1 MAASNNPFYVE
12 PANAMQALMSGY
24 QGYDRSQKAAK
35 ESELQAGR
43 RDAMAALQAGGDIR
57 SPLAK
62 LIGIGDV
69 EGAKAI
75 GEYANQSATQQYHQQ
90 SLAESGRHNR
100 AQEGISARELG
111 IKESE
116 PKIVPYGAGIMDR
129 TGKMMHA
136 PATDALLDPET
147 IADMA
152 KQYRAGDTSVLTN
165 LGRGAQGAENIV
177 KLRREVTRQNQ
188 EIGLGGS
195 DQAMQNAQYAGDKA
209 GLRANS
215 TRTAAVE
222 YAANTANRAIDIA
235 NEAMDKV
242 PRTQFVPVNR
252 LIAMWQSNT
261 GSPEQVA
268 AATAVNTLANEY
280 ARVVSPTGVP
290 TEGSRNKASALLN
303 SAQSHEQFKAV
314 TAMMRRE
321 IMSAKGAAGDTR
333 QELRDTMSGRK
344 GDHNNEPSKPK
355 VPPPPPGFV
364 IQ

>member
-1 MAASNNPFYVE
+1 MAAENNPFFVR
-12 PANAMQALMSGY
+12 PADAMQALMSGV
-24 QGYDRSQKAAK
+24 QGYESAQKQRK
-35 ESELQAGR
+35 EAELQAGR
-43 RDAMAALQAGGDIR
+43 QDAMAALQGGGDLR

-75 GEYANQSATQQYHQQ
+75 GEYANQTATQQYHQQ

-100 AQEGISARELG
+100 AQEGLSAREMG
-111 IKESE
+111 MKESE
-116 PKIVPYGAGIMDR
+116 PKIVPYGAGVMDR
-129 TGKMMHA
+129 KGNMIHA
-136 PATDALLDPET
+136 PATDALLDQET

-222 YAANTANRAIDIA
+222 FAANTANRAIDIA

-261 GSPEQVA
+261 GSPEQAA

-290 TEGSRNKASALLN
+290 TEGSRSHARDLLN

-321 IMSAKGAAGDTR
+321 IVSAKGAAGDTR
-333 QELRDTMSGRK
+333 QELRDTMGGRK
-344 GDHNNEPSKPK
+344 TDHNEPSKPK